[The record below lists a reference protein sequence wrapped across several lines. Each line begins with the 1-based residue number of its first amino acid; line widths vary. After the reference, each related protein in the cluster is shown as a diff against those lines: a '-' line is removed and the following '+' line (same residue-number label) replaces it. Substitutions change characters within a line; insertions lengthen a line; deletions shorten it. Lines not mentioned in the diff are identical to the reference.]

1 MARVLI
7 VEDDLRTS
15 ELLRS
20 GLAEAGHAVEAVGD
34 GELGLAAIQAAP
46 FDLIILDA
54 LLPKRDGWQ
63 VLEELRRQG
72 CQTPVLMLSA
82 LDGIQHRVRGLSLG
96 ADDYLTKP
104 FSFEE
109 LNLRVNAICRRLSR
123 AETSGLGNADVA
135 LDEANLSALRDG
147 EVISLTMK
155 EFALLK
161 LLLTYQGAILSKQ
174 YIAKQVWDIEVDSE
188 SNVVEVNIRRLRQ
201 KLDDPFA
208 KKLIYTLRGRG
219 YVLR

>member
-1 MARVLI
+1 LLI
-7 VEDDLRTS
+7 VEDDPRTS
-15 ELLRS
+15 ELLCK
-20 GLAEAGHAVEAVGD
+20 GLIEAGHAVEAVGD
-34 GELGLAAIQAAP
+34 GEVGLAAIRGAP

-54 LLPKRDGWQ
+54 VLPRRDGWQ
-63 VLEELRRQG
+63 VLEDMRRAG
-72 CQTPVLMLSA
+72 SQTPVLMLSA

-109 LNLRVNAICRRLSR
+109 LSLRVGAICRRTMRPEPVAVGS
-123 AETSGLGNADVA
+123 ADIT
-135 LDEANLSALRDG
+135 LDEPGLNALREG
-147 EVISLTMK
+147 SVIALTAK

-161 LLLTYQGAILSKQ
+161 LLMTHQGAILSKQ
-174 YIAKQVWDIEVDSE
+174 FIAKRVWDMELDSD
-188 SNVVEVNIRRLRQ
+188 SNIVEVNIRRLRQ

-208 KKLIYTLRGRG
+208 KKLIHTLRGRG